1 MRMQDAEIRRTSLIN
16 GSHSPMATGELGYVL
31 LSIRVENL
39 LLWIGLGQQPST
51 HTTIHSLLSPL
62 LRIGERTER
71 TKVRKIVG

>member
-1 MRMQDAEIRRTSLIN
+1 MQDAEIRHTSLKI
-16 GSHSPMATGELGYVL
+16 GSHSRMATGELGYVL